1 MAVMSYSLPC
11 RWQPPFSHLI
21 RSNQGQAASPQ
32 KMPIFLGNG
41 VVGDQ
46 RSMTGTIVCRLWR
59 DDILT
64 ILLMLQYIMSHV
76 TVGDFACCGKSKL
89 RCYKLFL
96 MLLHDTLFICWDGNL
111 FLLQSVKIEY
121 Q

>member
-96 MLLHDTLFICWDGNL
+96 D
-111 FLLQSVKIEY
+111 VVA
-121 Q
+121 